1 MKRIQLLLLIATP
14 LSLIACAFNGNPSD
28 GASGKQTGLN
38 QQGTLPA
45 ENAAFALNLNRTSAS
60 ALHNLP
66 APERT
71 INFYVRGLMQDLISN
86 LQFVNETTPV
96 AVTSFVM
103 LNSNYLEANLLGNQ
117 IAEGLIHEIHKFG
130 IPVIDFKT
138 SSAIK
143 TNEQGDYIFSRDQ
156 TLLNKEL
163 PIHYVFS
170 GTLVKHQ
177 GGYLVNARVVGLNS
191 KAVVASA
198 QSLIP
203 TEVTNA
209 LIDEGRKQNNKAKK
223 SISLVQGS

>member
-1 MKRIQLLLLIATP
+1 MKSTEQLRILVISIA
-14 LSLIACAFNGNPSD
+14 LSGCALNSTQTSSGPDNQNELAASNSVNSGFAFNPVRS
-28 GASGKQTGLN
+28 
-38 QQGTLPA
+38 
-45 ENAAFALNLNRTSAS
+45 SAS

-66 APERT
+66 APNRT
-71 INFYVRGLMQDLISN
+71 INFYIRGMMQDLVSN

-103 LNSNYLEANLLGNQ
+103 LNSNYQEANLLGNQ

-138 SSAIK
+138 VPEINV
-143 TNEQGDYIFSRDQ
+143 NEQGDYIFSRDPKN
-156 TLLNKEL
+156 LSKEL

-198 QSLIP
+198 QSFIP
-203 TEVTNA
+203 AEVSNA
-209 LIDEGRKQNNKAKK
+209 LIDEGRKQTNKAKK
-223 SISLVQGS
+223 AISLVQGS